1 MCEDKKDQVYRG
13 MLKVGRWF
21 TWGRKETPGHS
32 WLGSGRW
39 KVRTTHTLLR
49 SGQEQKPIMA
59 ETFVGRTHCHVA
71 MVILPPAQRL
81 PLSPTKLSF
90 QNQRGES
97 GGEKL
102 ELLKPSREEFY
113 WEKPPFCC
121 VHAYTCVSVCGYVCT
136 HAHWG
141 RKDKSTFFS
150 TLGYSKTIALTNSL

>member
-1 MCEDKKDQVYRG
+1 
-13 MLKVGRWF
+13 MLEVGRWF

-39 KVRTTHTLLR
+39 KVRTTHTLLS

-71 MVILPPAQRL
+71 MVILSRAQRL

-97 GGEKL
+97 GGGKVRVAEAKSRRIIL
-102 ELLKPSREEFY
+102 REAPLLLCACIY
-113 WEKPPFCC
+113 VC
-121 VHAYTCVSVCGYVCT
+121 VDVCGCVCA
-136 HAHWG
+136 HAHWE

-150 TLGYSKTIALTNSL
+150 TLDYNKTIALTNHSKPPFLSE